1 MKTNLMKVLV
11 IGQGGREHALCWKL
25 KQSPLVS
32 QVFCAPG
39 NAGTA
44 LEGTNVDIKATD
56 CVRLVK
62 FAQTEQVGLVVV
74 GPEAA
79 LMAGVTDAMEAAGI
93 PVFGPSLAAAELEG
107 SKVFMKELLR
117 KHAIPSAEFSVFK
130 NSEAAENYVN
140 DREECRLVVKADGLC
155 AGKGVVVC
163 GSKSEAVDAIRR
175 IMRAREF
182 GDAGKRIVIEER
194 LDGQE
199 ASVLAFVDG
208 NTIIP
213 LETAQDHK
221 AAYDEDR
228 GPNTG
233 GMGAYSPA
241 PLITPELMAQ
251 IEVQVL
257 IPTVHAMKRAKRP
270 FRGVLYA
277 GLMITNQG
285 PKVLEFNVRF
295 GDPEAQPILMRLK
308 SDLAEILLAGATGKL
323 DTLPDLEWDPRPA
336 VCVVMASEG
345 YPGDYSKGHEIRG
358 LDEAAK
364 LPGVK
369 VFHAGTGSRSGK
381 VITDGGRVLGV
392 TALGDSIAN
401 AKFKSYQAVKCIR
414 WDGSWCR
421 KDISNKA
428 REDAP
433 RLIQTAQRP
442 VAEGEGK
449 LEGQET
455 TLRRKP
461 E

>member
-1 MKTNLMKVLV
+1 MKVLV

-56 CVRLVK
+56 PVRLVK
-62 FAQTEQVGLVVV
+62 FAQTEKIGLVVV

-79 LMAGVTDAMEAAGI
+79 LMAGVTDAMEGAGI

-117 KHAIPSAEFSVFK
+117 KHAIPSAEFSVFE

-163 GSKSEAVDAIRR
+163 GSKTEAIDAIRR

-221 AAYDEDR
+221 AAYDDDR

-277 GLMITNQG
+277 GLMITTQG

-308 SDLAEILLAGATGKL
+308 SDLAAILLAGATGKL
-323 DTLPDLEWDPRPA
+323 DTLPDLEWDPRPG
-336 VCVVMASEG
+336 VCVVMAAEG
-345 YPGDYSKGHEIRG
+345 YPGDYPKGHEIRG

-364 LPGVK
+364 LPDVK
-369 VFHAGTGSRSGK
+369 VFHAGTNTRGGK
-381 VITDGGRVLGV
+381 IVTDGGRVLGV

-428 REDAP
+428 REDGP

-442 VAEGEGK
+442 VADGEGK
-449 LEGQET
+449 AEGQET